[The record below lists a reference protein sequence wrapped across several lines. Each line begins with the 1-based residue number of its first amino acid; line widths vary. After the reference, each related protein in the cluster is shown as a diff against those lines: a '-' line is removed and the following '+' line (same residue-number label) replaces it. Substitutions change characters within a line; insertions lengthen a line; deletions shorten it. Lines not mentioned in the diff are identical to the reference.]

1 MHVWKTGERRKLT
14 VSAHTAASS
23 QLYLVDLEEAEEAR
37 MQLGILSMWVE
48 RVSHEVHTAE
58 GGV

>member
-1 MHVWKTGERRKLT
+1 MT

-23 QLYLVDLEEAEEAR
+23 QLYLVDLEEAEDAR